1 MVTGDRMSDVE
12 VTSTGR
18 VAGTGLPE
26 FAATRRADSIA
37 ARFDPRHNSVNAL
50 RLALAALVLLSHSLT
65 MSGGTDPLGD
75 LTGGIVDMGTVAV
88 DGFFALSGF
97 LIARSAVSSPTT
109 GRFLWRRALRILPGF
124 WACLVVTV
132 AVFLP
137 LAQVLRYGTLTG
149 FPMTGSDSAVGYL
162 LSNAALYIDQFTVR
176 GLFDGRPVN
185 GSLYT
190 LFYEFACYLGVAV
203 IGALGLIRRRRSAM
217 LVVGALLTGAALVD
231 LLSAGVVTG
240 DGDVRWLFLRL
251 GSMFVAGVLA
261 YQWADRIPQRG
272 RGALAAVALLV
283 GALAAAAFF
292 GRDPQSRA
300 AYLVLAPAAVAYLIL
315 FVGAATGL
323 HRVGSRRDVSYG
335 LYIYAW
341 PVQMTLLLLGA
352 ADWPL
357 AVFVLAATTISL
369 GLALLSWTAVEAPAL
384 ALKSWTPRWWRASG
398 TGDDGP
404 APRAARRRV
413 SSRRALD

>member
-1 MVTGDRMSDVE
+1 MAGVQVNTSGSTTDRGLKEFGPSRHSDSV
-12 VTSTGR
+12 
-18 VAGTGLPE
+18 
-26 FAATRRADSIA
+26 A
-37 ARFDPRHNSVNAL
+37 ARFDPRRNSINAL
-50 RLALAALVLLSHSLT
+50 RLGLAALVLVSHSLT

-75 LTGGIVDMGTVAV
+75 ITGGIVDLGTVAV

-109 GRFLWRRALRILPGF
+109 GRFLWRRALRILPAF
-124 WACLVVTV
+124 WICLAVTV

-149 FPMTGSDSAVGYL
+149 FPLTGPESALSYL

-203 IGALGLIRRRRSAM
+203 IGALGLIRRRRGVM
-217 LVVGALLTGAALVD
+217 VVVGGLLTVAAVAD
-231 LLSAGVVTG
+231 LLFAGVITG
-240 DGDVRWLFLRL
+240 EGDVRWLFLRL

-261 YQWADRIPQRG
+261 YQWADRIPLRG
-272 RGALAAVALLV
+272 RGAVAAVALLV
-283 GALAAAAFF
+283 GALAAAALF
-292 GRDPQSRA
+292 GQDPQSRA
-300 AYLVLAPAAVAYLIL
+300 AYLVLAPAAVAYIVL
-315 FVGAATGL
+315 FAGAFRRL
-323 HRVGSRRDVSYG
+323 HRVGSRRDLSYG

-357 AVFVLAATTISL
+357 PVFVVAALTISL
-369 GLALLSWTAVEAPAL
+369 GLAFLSWTVVEAPAL
-384 ALKSWTPRWWRASG
+384 ALKSWTPGWWPASG
-398 TGDDGP
+398 SRVQGDRS
-404 APRAARRRV
+404 APRRTRRRV